1 MLNLQKSII
10 LAAFIV
16 FCAAAISCS
25 GGSPQARENRVRSTD
40 SHILY
45 AKRLEIE
52 RSEGYSQ
59 VSVINPWQGAESVIH
74 TWHLVPA
81 GKDIPET
88 VDPREVI
95 RVPVKRVICMS
106 TTHTAMIS
114 ALGEAP
120 SVCGFS
126 GTGFLYDTV
135 LLANVR
141 KGLIHDVGYEDN
153 LNKELILK
161 LDPDL
166 VVVYGVGSES
176 SGYVGKL
183 REMGVRIL
191 FNADYLEED
200 PLGKAEWIKLFGS
213 LFSKEEMADSIF
225 RDTEEQYV
233 NLRGYI
239 SRNTETRPGVMLG
252 LPFRDTWFV
261 SPGNSYISTLINDAG
276 GNYLWSHTSSQYSMP
291 MGIESVYTRALSAD
305 YWLNAGTA
313 SSLEDIETIDPRLA
327 QLPCFRNG
335 KVFNNN
341 RRFNS
346 GGGNDYW
353 ETGAV
358 YPHLILNDIASIIH
372 PELFPEKEYIYYRKL
387 N

>member
-1 MLNLQKSII
+1 MYVLRKSIFP
-10 LAAFIV
+10 AALIV
-16 FCAAAISCS
+16 FTAAAISCS
-25 GGSPQARENRVRSTD
+25 GGSDQTVENRLKSPD
-40 SHILY
+40 SIISR
-45 AKRLEIE
+45 AKRLEIDK
-52 RSEGYSQ
+52 SKGYSQ
-59 VSVINPWQGAESVIH
+59 VSVINPWQGAGSVVH
-74 TWHLVPA
+74 TWHLLPA
-81 GKDIPET
+81 GMDLPES

-95 RVPVKRVICMS
+95 RIPVRRVICMS
-106 TTHTAMIS
+106 TTHAAMIS
-114 ALGEAP
+114 ALGEADAI
-120 SVCGFS
+120 CGFS

-135 LLANVR
+135 LLANVS
-141 KGLIHDVGYEDN
+141 KGLVHEVGYEDN

-176 SGYVGKL
+176 SGYISKL
-183 REMGVRIL
+183 KEMGVSIL
-191 FNADYLEED
+191 FNADYLEDD

-225 RDTEEQYV
+225 RDAEEKYL
-233 NLRGYI
+233 NLREHI
-239 SRNTETRPGVMLG
+239 SRKTKKRPEIMLG
-252 LPFRDTWFV
+252 LPFRDTWYV

-276 GNYLWSHTSSQYSMP
+276 GNYLWSSTSSQYSMP
-291 MGIESVYTRALSAD
+291 MGIESVYTRALSAE

-313 SSLEDIETIDPRLA
+313 SSLGDIEAIDPRLA
-327 QLPCFRNG
+327 QLPCFRSGN
-335 KVFNNN
+335 VFNNN

-358 YPHLILNDIASIIH
+358 YPHLVLNDIASIIH
-372 PELFPEKEYIYYRKL
+372 PELFPVEEYVYYRKL